1 MSRLLVI
8 GSSNTDMVI
17 KTEKL
22 PAPGE
27 TILGGTFLMNPGGK
41 GANQAVA
48 AARLG
53 GKVTFITKR
62 GNDLFGNQ
70 AVGLLMREGIHT
82 QYIVKDM
89 EFPSG
94 VALITVDSKG
104 ENSIVVAPGSNG
116 NLQQEDIPPAVF
128 DPDKYEILL
137 LQLEIPINTVEY
149 SAVAA
154 SEKGIRVILNPAP
167 AQKLSD
173 KLLKHTW
180 LLTPNEIEAEIISGV
195 KITDKPSMEKA
206 AVLIRERGVKNVII
220 TLGEAGAFIMS
231 EKDMGIIPGIKV
243 IPVDTTAAGDVFNGA
258 LAVAISEGGSLKE
271 AVIFANKAA
280 SISVTRMGAQA
291 SAPYRNE
298 IHHDK

>member
-1 MSRLLVI
+1 MVGILVI

-22 PAPGE
+22 PVPGE

-94 VALITVDSKG
+94 VALITVDSSG
-104 ENSIVVAPGSNG
+104 ENSIVVAPGSNA
-116 NLQQEDIPPAVF
+116 NLLQEDIPPTIFEA
-128 DPDKYEILL
+128 DKYEILL
-137 LQLEIPINTVEY
+137 LQLEIPMDTVEY
-149 SAVAA
+149 SAILA
-154 SEKGIRVILNPAP
+154 SDHGIKVILNPAP
-167 AQKLSD
+167 ARQLSD
-173 KLLKHTW
+173 NLLMHTW
-180 LLTPNEIEAEIISGV
+180 LITPNETEAETITGV
-195 KITDKPSMEKA
+195 SITDITSAEKA
-206 AVLIRERGVKNVII
+206 AVLIQERGVKNVII
-220 TLGEAGAFIMS
+220 TLGETGAFVKS
-231 EKDMGIIPGIKV
+231 ESYTGLIPGVKV

-258 LAVAISEGGSLKE
+258 LAVAISEGQNIMN
-271 AVIFANKAA
+271 AVNFANKAA

-291 SAPYRNE
+291 SAPYRHE
-298 IHHDK
+298 IS

>member
-1 MSRLLVI
+1 
-8 GSSNTDMVI
+8 MVI
-17 KTEKL
+17 KTDKL

-82 QYIVKDM
+82 QHILKDM

-104 ENSIVVAPGSNG
+104 ENSIVVAPGSNA
-116 NLQQEDIPPAVF
+116 NLLQEDIPPSVF
-128 DPDKYEILL
+128 DSAKYEILL

-149 SAVAA
+149 SAVSA
-154 SEKGIRVILNPAP
+154 SEKGIKVILNPAP

-173 KLLKHTW
+173 NLLKHTW

-195 KITDKPSMEKA
+195 KITDISSIEKA
-206 AVLIRERGVKNVII
+206 AAVIRQRGVKNVII
-220 TLGEAGAFIMS
+220 TLGEVGAFIMS
-231 EKDMGIIPGIKV
+231 EKDMGLIPGIKV
-243 IPVDTTAAGDVFNGA
+243 IPVDSTAAGDVFNGA
-258 LAVAISEGGSLKE
+258 LAVAISEGRSLNE

-280 SISVTRMGAQA
+280 SVSVTRMGAQA

-298 IHHDK
+298 ILPDK